1 MRIGFTLSSEEYPPE
16 QLLTQARRA
25 AEAGFQGFSISDH
38 FHPWLDDQ
46 GQSPFVWSMIGA
58 LSQISDLPVTTAVTC
73 PTMRIQPAIVA
84 QAAATCGVLTNG
96 RFILGVGSGEALN
109 ESITGQVWPP
119 AEVRLEMLEEA
130 IELIRELWTGE
141 AVTHRGTHFTT
152 HHARIYTRPDKPPPI
167 YISAFGPKAIQV
179 AGRLGDG
186 FISTRPDAELVKR
199 FRELAGPGKPVQG
212 GMKACYSRDTDE
224 AVKMAH
230 HKWRSSGVPGEIAS
244 QLPTPEHFEQVSQ
257 LVTPEM
263 MSKEI
268 LCGADA
274 GKHLEQIDGYRRAG
288 FDELYV
294 APVGHYYSDMIDF
307 YASEILPAMKS

>member
-1 MRIGFTLSSEEYPPE
+1 MRIGFTLSCEEYPPE

-25 AEAGFQGFSISDH
+25 AAAGFEGFSISDH

-46 GQSPFVWSMIGA
+46 GESAFVWSMIGA

-119 AEVRLEMLEEA
+119 ASVRLEMLEEA
-130 IELIRELWTGE
+130 IELIRELWTGKT
-141 AVTHRGTHFTT
+141 VTHRGKHFTV
-152 HHARIYTRPDKPPPI
+152 HRARIYTRPDQPPPI
-167 YISAFGPKAIQV
+167 YISAFGPKAMQV

-186 FISTRPDAELVKR
+186 LITTRPDPGSVKR
-199 FRELAGPGKPVQG
+199 FHELAGADKPVQG
-212 GMKACYSRDTDE
+212 GMKACFSRDMDE

-230 HKWRSSGVPGEIAS
+230 QKWPTSGLPGEISS

-263 MSKEI
+263 TSKEI

-274 GKHLEQIDGYRRAG
+274 RQHLEQIDGYRRAG
-288 FDELYV
+288 VDELYV
-294 APVGHYYSDMIDF
+294 TPVGRHDLEMIDF